1 MPEYGPLSEPRDGD
15 GDGVP
20 GTPRAR
26 SSPPIR
32 LRLEPPILTPAR
44 LRFLRGAV
52 VAVMVP
58 QILSVMQS
66 VLGMVAAVVLA
77 RVAARAWVGGAA
89 EPA

>member
-1 MPEYGPLSEPRDGD
+1 
-15 GDGVP
+15 
-20 GTPRAR
+20 
-26 SSPPIR
+26 
-32 LRLEPPILTPAR
+32 
-44 LRFLRGAV
+44 
-52 VAVMVP
+52 MVP